1 MTTLG
6 DTKDIT
12 RTTKAD
18 AADGPAAGAE
28 HVVMQPP
35 LTTPTTPPQP
45 PTPMR
50 VDDDDVGRADGPRV
64 SPPRQPGWPR
74 PCCCWCCVLLAL
86 TLTLPKCVLL
96 CGVSV
101 VFSQF
106 YRFLARFSGESK
118 SRTIST
124 FCLGVRDECQAF
136 WRRDF
141 APAGD

>member
-1 MTTLG
+1 MTTTTSNG
-6 DTKDIT
+6 DNKQTH
-12 RTTKAD
+12 AD
-18 AADGPAAGAE
+18 DAHASSDGPAAGAE

-35 LTTPTTPPQP
+35 PTTPTTT
-45 PTPMR
+45 TPMR
-50 VDDDDVGRADGPRV
+50 ADDDDAGRADGPRA

-118 SRTIST
+118 SKIST

-136 WRRDF
+136 WRRNF